1 MPLSFSATLAPTILA
16 GGSGTRLWPVSR
28 AAFPKHLVEL
38 FGEESLLQ
46 TTVRRAL
53 EAAPAD
59 RVITVA
65 AAGQAVLIRRQY
77 QAIDP
82 ALQDHLLLEPSARN
96 TAAAVALAALHAEAA
111 FGPEAVLWV
120 CPSDHLML
128 DRPALF
134 AALAPAVQAA
144 TEGWLVTFGI
154 TPSRPETGFGWIAPA
169 EELPGVGGVY
179 RVARFIEKPKR
190 DVAETL
196 FAGGDHLWNS
206 GMFVFQARQ
215 MLAELERWS
224 PDILAAT
231 RAAVPDPKGSVLT
244 DAYAAIRSQP
254 IDKAVMEQSAHVAVV
269 PADPQ
274 WSDVGSWHAIWELM
288 EKDPDGNAG
297 RGDTIAV
304 QAKDNLIRS
313 EKRLVAV
320 AGVSGL
326 AVIDTPDALLI
337 VDRENSD
344 AVRGVVDRLVRDERR
359 EAVIHA
365 REVRPWGAFTVLQH
379 EGDGGSGYKVKEV
392 VLDGHGHLTLQ
403 YHPGRDE
410 TWVVVEGEA
419 LVELGDRTE
428 RVAAGQS
435 IRVPRGVRHRL
446 SNPSAARL
454 KLIEIGYGEALGD
467 EDTVRLER

>member
-1 MPLSFSATLAPTILA
+1 MPVPRSVTLAPTILA

-53 EAAPAD
+53 EVAPAE

-82 ALQDHLLLEPSARN
+82 ALADHLLLEPSARN
-96 TAAAVALAALHAEAA
+96 TAAAVALAALHAKAA
-111 FGPEAVLWV
+111 FGPETILWV

-128 DRPALF
+128 DLEALD
-134 AALAPAVQAA
+134 AALGPAAA
-144 TEGWLVTFGI
+144 AAAEGWLVTFGI
-154 TPSRPETGFGWIAPA
+154 APSRPETGFGWIAPA
-169 EELPGVGGVY
+169 EGLADVRGAF
-179 RVARFIEKPKR
+179 RVQRFIEKPNR
-190 DVAETL
+190 EIAEQLLAT
-196 FAGGDHLWNS
+196 GTHLWNS
-206 GMFVFQARQ
+206 GMFVFQAGRL
-215 MLAELERWS
+215 LAELERWA

-231 RAAVPDPKGSVLT
+231 RAALPDPDGPIRA

-254 IDKAVMEQSAHVAVV
+254 IDKAVMERSSHVAVV

-288 EKDPDGNAG
+288 DKDADGNAG

-304 QAKDNLIRS
+304 QASDNLIRS

-320 AGVSGL
+320 AGVRGL
-326 AVIDTPDALLI
+326 AVIETADALLV
-337 VDRENSD
+337 VDRENSE
-344 AVRGVVDRLVRDERR
+344 AVRGVVDRLASEGRR
-359 EAVIHA
+359 EATTHA
-365 REVRPWGAFTVLQH
+365 REVRPWGEFTVLQH
-379 EGDGGSGYKVKEV
+379 VGNGGPGHKVKEV
-392 VLDGHGHLTLQ
+392 VLDGHGQLTLQ

-419 LVELGDRTE
+419 LVELGEQTR
-428 RVAAGQS
+428 RLAAGES
-435 IRVPRGVRHRL
+435 IRVPRGTPHRL
-446 SNPSAARL
+446 SNPAAARPR
-454 KLIEIGYGEALGD
+454 LIEIGYGEALGD
-467 EDTVRLER
+467 DDTVRLE